1 MGRAS
6 LDTDGE
12 IAVIDLVAHLYSTKG
27 FRRDLCAI
35 WDKYSAATTEE
46 RKQKGFEIVRNY
58 HSQLTRMFRDDPDG
72 ECLDIDDLRSVWEE
86 FVDALRDA
94 TGAAEMHSEN
104 ARYASN
110 SYQILEK
117 PVMKRNESFQTLA
130 QDLNELVLQKSP
142 ASSRGGSTHG
152 IKRVSSK
159 GMLLGIGCSSR
170 EPSLRNGNEWAKV
183 KGEMSPEALA
193 KKLETAG
200 DK

>member
-1 MGRAS
+1 M
-6 LDTDGE
+6 
-12 IAVIDLVAHLYSTKG
+12 
-27 FRRDLCAI
+27 
-35 WDKYSAATTEE
+35 
-46 RKQKGFEIVRNY
+46 
-58 HSQLTRMFRDDPDG
+58 DP
-72 ECLDIDDLRSVWEE
+72 
-86 FVDALRDA
+86 LRDA

-193 KKLETAG
+193 KKLETSG

>member
-1 MGRAS
+1 M
-6 LDTDGE
+6 
-12 IAVIDLVAHLYSTKG
+12 
-27 FRRDLCAI
+27 
-35 WDKYSAATTEE
+35 
-46 RKQKGFEIVRNY
+46 
-58 HSQLTRMFRDDPDG
+58 
-72 ECLDIDDLRSVWEE
+72 RSVWEE